1 VIGDLRYL
9 ADAKIDSFETPLARA
24 QLAAALA
31 MLGDRLRAEATF
43 SKAAEKLGTLGN
55 SLYASP
61 DYGSRLRDGAGLL
74 ALGIETKMPAGEILR
89 ISKTVEDARAK
100 TAQTSTQENA
110 FMVLAAEA
118 MADKSQTIALSVDG
132 VPRQGAFF
140 KSWNSAALDNKSVTI
155 ANRGDAPIGVVVT
168 TSGNPVTP
176 EPPAERG
183 YRIERAYYAL
193 DGKPLAPTAIKQNGR
208 FVVALSITENEAA
221 FAQLLLVDRLPAG
234 LEIDNPDLFEGGSTE
249 ALAFLKKTVE
259 PVHTEYRDDRLVAAF
274 ARDGHDKANFSV
286 AYIVR
291 AVTPGHYVS
300 PPATIEDMYRPDRF
314 GRTAY
319 GAIDVDAPK

>member
-1 VIGDLRYL
+1 
-9 ADAKIDSFETPLARA
+9 
-24 QLAAALA
+24 
-31 MLGDRLRAEATF
+31 MLGDRPRAEATF
-43 SKAAEKLGTLGN
+43 SKAAEKLGTLGS

-74 ALGIETKMPAGEILR
+74 ALGIETKMPAAEILR
-89 ISKTVEDARAK
+89 VSRSVEDARAR
-100 TAQTSTQENA
+100 TGQTSTQENA
-110 FMVLAAEA
+110 FMILAVEA
-118 MADKSQTIALSVDG
+118 LVDRSQTIALSVDG
-132 VPRQGAFF
+132 VREQGAFF

-155 ANRGDAPIGVVVT
+155 ANSGDAPIGVVVT
-168 TSGNPVTP
+168 TSGNPVTS
-176 EPPAERG
+176 EPAAERG
-183 YRIERAYYAL
+183 YGLERAYYAL
-193 DGKPLAPTAIKQNGR
+193 DGRPLAPEAIKQNGR

-259 PVHTEYRDDRLVAAF
+259 PVHTEYRDDRFVAAF

-319 GAIDVDAPK
+319 GAIDVAAPK